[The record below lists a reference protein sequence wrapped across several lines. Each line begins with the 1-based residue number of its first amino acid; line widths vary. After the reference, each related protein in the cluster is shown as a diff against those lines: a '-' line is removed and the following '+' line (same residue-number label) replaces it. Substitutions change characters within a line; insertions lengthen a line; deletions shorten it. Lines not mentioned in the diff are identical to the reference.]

1 MKRIIALTLLAA
13 LLLSG
18 CSIVERANQRPS
30 SAAAAV
36 QSGPH
41 GSSDSAQSPH
51 AAAET
56 TAMRATE
63 ATSVPTTRA

>member
-30 SAAAAV
+30 RDAAAV
-36 QSGPH
+36 QSGAQ
-41 GSSDSAQSPH
+41 GSSDSAQSPD

-56 TAMRATE
+56 TTMPATE
-63 ATSVPTTRA
+63 PTTVPTT